1 MHPGNKNPASR
12 CSGSMRS
19 FAVGHLPTPPPTP
32 PPHIRASG
40 AGSVGRRYGTYHA
53 GVRGP
58 HRVWGVCTPPLRHIC
73 GRSRAEHRPRGVPE
87 GPEWCCPR
95 PPLADIGTQ
104 AFSHPGRARPG
115 AARIGHKKFSIIYT
129 ESAVLGLVRHEWQL
143 RKGDLAPGGGVGWS
157 GGLGGGSACACRVGS
172 STFAPHSLTVSRCRA
187 TRRPGRWYFP
197 ATSRCREAHLAV
209 GQHPQVRRP
218 LPSPGRCSGCRP
230 RPPFPPSPPRAERPG
245 PREGVRRA
253 EEEEEEKALCFLP
266 LAPVPWVVPRGCEL
280 PWARSG
286 ARWLVKCP
294 RPCGCA
300 HRSRPD
306 ATPWVTCEP

>member
-1 MHPGNKNPASR
+1 MYLKLHVPRVARARAGGRRERKPQTLFFIKEARCTPGTKIRPTDARGRCVPSPSATSR
-12 CSGSMRS
+12 R
-19 FAVGHLPTPPPTP
+19 PPPTR

-230 RPPFPPSPPRAERPG
+230 RPPFPPSPPG
-245 PREGVRRA
+245 QSG
-253 EEEEEEKALCFLP
+253 
-266 LAPVPWVVPRGCEL
+266 RG
-280 PWARSG
+280 RG
-286 ARWLVKCP
+286 R
-294 RPCGCA
+294 G
-300 HRSRPD
+300 
-306 ATPWVTCEP
+306 

>member
-1 MHPGNKNPASR
+1 MSR
-12 CSGSMRS
+12 
-19 FAVGHLPTPPPTP
+19 
-32 PPHIRASG
+32 
-40 AGSVGRRYGTYHA
+40 
-53 GVRGP
+53 
-58 HRVWGVCTPPLRHIC
+58 
-73 GRSRAEHRPRGVPE
+73 
-87 GPEWCCPR
+87 PR

-253 EEEEEEKALCFLP
+253 EEEEEEKKRSASCPSPPCRGWF
-266 LAPVPWVVPRGCEL
+266 PVGASCPGHARVPVGWSSV
-280 PWARSG
+280 PG
-286 ARWLVKCP
+286 
-294 RPCGCA
+294 PCGCA